1 MNSINEPTKILNSYL
16 EEKGLRKTQER
27 YLILDEI
34 YKKNDHFDIESLYQ
48 LIIKKQKISKAT
60 IYNTIDILIQLKLIK
75 KHSFLNKTLYEKSF
89 QKNNI
94 II

>member
-1 MNSINEPTKILNSYL
+1 M
-16 EEKGLRKTQER
+16 R
-27 YLILDEI
+27 YI
-34 YKKNDHFDIESLYQ
+34 KNDHFDIETLYQ

-60 IYNTIDILIQLKLIK
+60 IYNTIDILIHLKLIK